1 MKIYTRTGD
10 LGTTG
15 LFGAERVDKDH
26 PRLEAYGTVDETNS
40 VVGAASALLSS
51 NSAILSEVLE
61 GLQADL
67 FVVGADLATPPG
79 ARAVVPRV
87 GADHVSRLE
96 HLIDRYDADLPPLSN
111 FILPGGSPAG
121 AMLHVARTVCRRAE
135 RATVALAK
143 NEMVD
148 TQVVIYLN
156 RLSDLLFVL
165 ARWVNHTT
173 QTEEVAWKPK

>member
-10 LGTTG
+10 SGTTG

-26 PRLEAYGTVDETNS
+26 LRLEAYGTVDEANS
-40 VVGAASALLSS
+40 VLGAAIALLGVE
-51 NSAILSEVLE
+51 APGLTDILQQ
-61 GLQADL
+61 LQSDL

-79 ARAVVPRV
+79 SRPVVPRV
-87 GADHVSRLE
+87 GADHVSKLE
-96 HLIDRYDADLPPLSN
+96 NLIDRFDAELAPLKT

-135 RATVALAK
+135 RCTVTLAK
-143 NEMVD
+143 SETVD
-148 TQVVIYLN
+148 PLVVVYLN

-165 ARWVNHTT
+165 ARHVN
-173 QTEEVAWKPK
+173 QTDGSVEVAWKPE

>member
-10 LGTTG
+10 SGTTG
-15 LFGAERVDKDH
+15 LFGAARVDKDH
-26 PRLEAYGTVDETNS
+26 PRLEAYGTVDEANS
-40 VVGAASALLSS
+40 VVGAASALLTGD
-51 NSAILSEVLE
+51 SAGMSKLLE
-61 GLQADL
+61 RLQADL

-79 ARAVVPRV
+79 TRPVVPRI

-96 HLIDRYDADLPPLSN
+96 QLIDQYEADLPPLSN

-143 NEMVD
+143 TEMVD
-148 TQVVIYLN
+148 TQVIVYLN

-165 ARWVNHTT
+165 ARWVNRTARS
-173 QTEEVAWKPK
+173 EEVAWMPE